1 MAMEGENTDVKSFF
15 STEYDQSQLPDML
28 KIYYTW
34 IFPYKEY
41 YQWLA
46 YDKESFTHREF
57 SFTLQDDIYV
67 RYQSFDD
74 QHELKECVKKSL
86 PYKIDIG
93 AMFNYKPKLN
103 KSLNPGSFKAES
115 KELVFDIDMTDY
127 DDIRTCCSEAN
138 MCNKCWIYMKIA
150 IKIIDRALEEDFGYS
165 HRLWVYSGRRGVHCW
180 VCDKEARQLSQSSR
194 NSIAEYL
201 TIIKGNEELT
211 NKVNI
216 SSKQP
221 LHPFVM

>member
-1 MAMEGENTDVKSFF
+1 
-15 STEYDQSQLPDML
+15 
-28 KIYYTW
+28 
-34 IFPYKEY
+34 
-41 YQWLA
+41 
-46 YDKESFTHREF
+46 
-57 SFTLQDDIYV
+57 
-67 RYQSFDD
+67 
-74 QHELKECVKKSL
+74 
-86 PYKIDIG
+86 
-93 AMFNYKPKLN
+93 
-103 KSLNPGSFKAES
+103 
-115 KELVFDIDMTDY
+115 
-127 DDIRTCCSEAN
+127 
-138 MCNKCWIYMKIA
+138 MKIA